1 MTVTAWAQRIILPPV
16 VCWHRSAAR
25 GTWHPDPD
33 YRSRA
38 GEIDCAEPAWIQT
51 QAWPC
56 EPTAWILDESGLA
69 GELLGEGVRRLR
81 APGVRGA
88 SGAAL
93 TALRAPYIDT
103 GPEDPAVTA

>member
-1 MTVTAWAQRIILPPV
+1 MILPPV

-51 QAWPC
+51 PANHLDQAT
-56 EPTAWILDESGLA
+56 TAHQPGQQTAKAISASTADAES
-69 GELLGEGVRRLR
+69 E
-81 APGVRGA
+81 
-88 SGAAL
+88 
-93 TALRAPYIDT
+93 
-103 GPEDPAVTA
+103 